1 MVWDGW
7 DGLEL
12 AGVGRGD
19 WNRLEICW
27 DGVGWCGIVW
37 DGWEGLE

>member
-1 MVWDGW
+1 MG
-7 DGLEL
+7 G
-12 AGVGRGD
+12 GD